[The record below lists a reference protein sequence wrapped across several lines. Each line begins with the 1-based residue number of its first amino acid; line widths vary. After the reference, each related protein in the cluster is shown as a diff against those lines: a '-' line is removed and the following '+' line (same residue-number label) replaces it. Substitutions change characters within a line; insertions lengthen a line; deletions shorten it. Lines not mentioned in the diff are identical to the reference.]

1 MADEHKLSS
10 ADVRSLLSD
19 PSTEN
24 RSKTAAKIG
33 THFTDGTLSDS
44 ERRTAEDIFRLMI
57 RDLEVSVRKSLSH
70 SIRLSKDLPRDIAI
84 TLANDVADVAL
95 PIITYSELLTDE
107 DLINIVATK
116 PEDYQCAVASRAVVS
131 EHVSKALVQT
141 GNETVVA
148 QLVAN
153 EGAIVNEATMA
164 QVLDTH
170 GHIAKISNPMAN
182 RKVLPLGIAER
193 LVNLVST
200 KIRDHL
206 VTHHDLS
213 PDMAMD
219 LLLDSRER
227 ATLHLL
233 DGDDEAPDV
242 VALVDQLYKNKRL
255 SDSIVLRAICMGD
268 ISFFEAALAR
278 KANIS
283 VANAYQLIHDRGQT
297 GLERLFEKAQMPA
310 NMLKVVRMALQT
322 MNEIGGNID
331 DRQTLRSVMMERVV
345 TQFEDGLDDMDYF
358 IAKLSGRGTVTAH
371 AA

>member
-1 MADEHKLSS
+1 MTVEHKLSA
-10 ADVRSLLSD
+10 ADVRALLSD

-33 THFTDGTLSDS
+33 EFFTEGALSAT
-44 ERRTAEDIFRLMI
+44 ERRTAEEIFRLMI
-57 RDLEVSVRKSLSH
+57 KDLEVSVRKSLSH
-70 SIRLSKDLPRDIAI
+70 SIRLSKDLPHDIAV
-84 TLANDVADVAL
+84 TMANDVADVAL
-95 PIITYSELLTDE
+95 PIISFSDLLTDE
-107 DLINIVATK
+107 DLLAIVANKT
-116 PEDYQCAVASRAVVS
+116 EDYQVAVASRAVVS
-131 EHVSKALVQT
+131 EYVSEALIST

-148 QLVAN
+148 HLVAN
-153 EGAIVNEATMA
+153 DGAAVNEVTMSR
-164 QVLDTH
+164 VLDTY
-170 GHIAKISNPMAN
+170 GHVQKISNPMAN
-182 RKVLPLGIAER
+182 RKTLPLGIAER

-213 PDMAMD
+213 ADMAMD

-233 DGDDEAPDV
+233 DGDDDAPDV
-242 VALVDQLYKNKRL
+242 VALVDQLYNNKRL
-255 SDSIVLRAICMGD
+255 SDSIVLRALCMGD

-310 NMLKVVRMALQT
+310 SMLKVVRMALQT
-322 MNEIGGNID
+322 VDEIGVNMD
-331 DRQTLRSVMMERVV
+331 DRETLRAVMMERVV
-345 TQFEDGLDDMDYF
+345 TQFEDGFDDMDYF
-358 IAKLSGRGTVTAH
+358 ISKLSGRGGVTAY